1 MQEFMTSAAQ
11 QFDDQEKLP
20 DFREEDIEMAIN
32 EATTPDEQ
40 FAQIERKYGI
50 PRDVME
56 RLESNFVGVTNE
68 ALVPAR
74 KPSEYQ
80 KALHQL
86 LDLAEETMMM
96 NQKKMPYEH
105 PKLPS
110 KLPLS
115 AAKLIYPDFEFNP
128 ADKAKEA
135 DIMEEMKAIAIHN
148 SPEGM
153 KARAEKE
160 KNLTDF
166 FEEEQRKLDP
176 EYDQKKKLREQALFE
191 LSLKEVPAEK
201 PGDVITSVKVD
212 VNSLLKTVP
221 AKGSE
226 AEVMDLSD
234 DDIEVVFEEDAP
246 PTVKDVRKSA

>member
-20 DFREEDIEMAIN
+20 DFRDEDIEMAIH
-32 EATTPDEQ
+32 EATAPEEQ

-56 RLESNFVGVTNE
+56 RLEANFVGVTNE
-68 ALVPAR
+68 ALVPAKR
-74 KPSEYQ
+74 PSEYQ
-80 KALHQL
+80 KALQQL
-86 LDLAEETMMM
+86 LDLAEETIMM
-96 NQKKMPYEH
+96 NQKTMPYEH
-105 PKLPS
+105 PKLPA
-110 KLPLS
+110 KLPLRV
-115 AAKLIYPDFEFNP
+115 AQMIYPDFELNNI
-128 ADKAKEA
+128 DEAKEA
-135 DIMEEMKAIAIHN
+135 DIMAEMKAIAIHN

-153 KARAEKE
+153 KERAQKGQ
-160 KNLTDF
+160 NLANF

-176 EYDQKKKLREQALFE
+176 EYDQKKRLREQALFE

-221 AKGSE
+221 AKG
-226 AEVMDLSD
+226 AMDEVMDLSD
-234 DDIEVVFEEDAP
+234 EDIEVVFEDAP

>member
-11 QFDDQEKLP
+11 QYDDQEKLP
-20 DFREEDIEMAIN
+20 DFRDEDIEMAIN
-32 EATTPDEQ
+32 EATAPEEQ

-68 ALVPAR
+68 ALVPAKR
-74 KPSEYQ
+74 PTEYQ
-80 KALHQL
+80 KALQQL
-86 LDLAEETMMM
+86 LDLVEETMMM
-96 NQKKMPYEH
+96 NQKTMPYEH

-135 DIMEEMKAIAIHN
+135 DIMAEMKAIAIHN

-153 KARAEKE
+153 KQRAQTQQ
-160 KNLTDF
+160 NLSDF

-176 EYDQKKKLREQALFE
+176 EYDKKKKLREQALFE
-191 LSLKEVPAEK
+191 LSLREVPAEK
-201 PGDVITSVKVD
+201 PGDVITSVKGD
-212 VNSLLKTVP
+212 VNSLLKAVP
-221 AKGSE
+221 AKGTKD
-226 AEVMDLSD
+226 EVIDLTD
-234 DDIEVVFEEDAP
+234 DDIEVVFEDAP